1 MGWARG
7 ASGWKQQASIGLSG
21 LSWLVAAVWAYKTIE
36 FLINIK
42 HVPNL
47 LDTCYDGPLPE
58 GSPRLAVIVPA
69 CNEEVAIEQTVRS
82 LLAQEGLQ
90 LEVVAVDDRSTD
102 RTGVILDA
110 LLNTL
115 QDALQYTVEGASPA
129 QGSAVPLTVLHV
141 RELPAGWMGKQNALV
156 QGITATD
163 APYLLFTD
171 GDIFF
176 HPDALRRAMQYMIEE
191 QADHLVLLPTP
202 IIKSFGE
209 HMMLSAMQV
218 LSACAVRLWKVADP
232 QSPRD
237 RIGVGAFNL
246 VRREAYKTIGGF
258 AALRME
264 VLEDVRLA
272 VEMKRFGLRQ
282 RVVFGTG
289 LVTLH
294 WASGVRGIVRNVT
307 KNLFAAFHFNTSLAL
322 CGSLF
327 ISVFAIYPA
336 WGFFGPPAMQFAS
349 LTTLAF
355 QWTLYRACQRKGGSS
370 ALYVLLLPVGTILLV
385 YAMLR
390 SVLLTL
396 VRGAVIWRGTTYL
409 LKELRASAKPLL

>member
-1 MGWARG
+1 MGWPERAPVWGRR
-7 ASGWKQQASIGLSG
+7 ASVG
-21 LSWLVAAVWAYKTIE
+21 LSWLIASAWAYKTIE
-36 FLINIK
+36 FLVHIK
-42 HVPNL
+42 RVPDL
-47 LDTCYDGPLPE
+47 LEVRYSDPLPA

-69 CNEEVAIEQTVRS
+69 CNEETAIEQTVRS
-82 LLAQEGLQ
+82 LLAQRGLQ

-102 RTGVILDA
+102 RTGALLDA
-110 LLNTL
+110 L
-115 QDALQYTVEGASPA
+115 QDEVHEAVPTVSRA
-129 QGSAVPLTVLHV
+129 QVNAIPLTVLHV
-141 RELPAGWMGKQNALV
+141 RELPTGWMGKQNALA
-156 QGITATD
+156 QGVAATD

-176 HPDALRRAMQYMIEE
+176 RPDALCRAMQYMIEE
-191 QADHLVLLPTP
+191 RADHLVLLPTP

-246 VRREAYKTIGGF
+246 VRREAYEAIGGF
-258 AALRME
+258 TALRME

-272 VEMKRFGLRQ
+272 VEIKRLGLRQ

-294 WASGVRGIVRNVT
+294 WASGVSGIVRNVT
-307 KNLFAAFHFNTSLAL
+307 KNLFAAFRFNTFLAL
-322 CGSLF
+322 GGSLF
-327 ISVFAIYPA
+327 LGVFGIYPA
-336 WGFFGPPAMQFAS
+336 YGFFGPPAMQLAS
-349 LTTLAF
+349 LTTLAW
-355 QWTLYRACQRKGGSS
+355 QWVFYRACRREGGSG
-370 ALYVLLLPVGTILLV
+370 AQYALLLPVATIFLV

-390 SVLLTL
+390 STLLTL
-396 VRGAVIWRGTTYL
+396 VRGAVVWRGTSYP
-409 LKELRASAKPLL
+409 LKKLRAGSGRLV

>member
-1 MGWARG
+1 MEWPER
-7 ASGWKQQASIGLSG
+7 ASIWGRRAAVG
-21 LSWLVAAVWAYKTIE
+21 LSWLVAAAWGYKTVE
-36 FLINIK
+36 FLVNIK
-42 HVPNL
+42 RVPNL
-47 LDTCYDGPLPE
+47 LEARYNGSLPG
-58 GSPRLAVIVPA
+58 GSPRLAAIVPA
-69 CNEEVAIEQTVRS
+69 CNEEAAIEQTVRS
-82 LLAQEGLQ
+82 LLAQRGLP

-102 RTGVILDA
+102 RTGAILDE
-110 LLNTL
+110 L
-115 QDALQYTVEGASPA
+115 QNAIQEAIPAASPTQA
-129 QGSAVPLTVLHV
+129 SAVPLTVLHV
-141 RELPAGWMGKQNALV
+141 RELPAGWMGKQNALA
-156 QGITATD
+156 QGVAATD

-176 HPDALRRAMQYMIEE
+176 RPDALCRAMQYMIEE
-191 QADHLVLLPTP
+191 RADHLVLLPTP

-218 LSACAVRLWKVADP
+218 LSICGVRLWKVADP

-246 VRREAYKTIGGF
+246 VRREAYEAIGGF

-272 VEMKRFGLRQ
+272 VEIKRLGLRQ

-294 WASGVRGIVRNVT
+294 WASGVSGIVRNVT
-307 KNLFAAFHFNTSLAL
+307 KNLFAAFRFNTFLAL
-322 CGSLF
+322 GGSLF
-327 ISVFAIYPA
+327 IGVLGIYPA
-336 WGFFGPPAMQFAS
+336 YGFFGPPAMQLAS

-355 QWTLYRACQRKGGSS
+355 QWVFYRACRREGGSS
-370 ALYVLLLPVGTILLV
+370 AQYALLLPVATVVLV

-390 SVLLTL
+390 STLLTL
-396 VRGAVIWRGTTYL
+396 MRGAVIWRGTTYP
-409 LKELRASAKPLL
+409 LKELRANAGPLV